1 MALTCITDGGRR
13 WEERSLRDHSLMH
26 DNRNCSDFSTHPPLL
41 VSLLKSHIF
50 SAFLAAAPQRIASS
64 IICPFFFFLLSS
76 PSFQNKAKPVK

>member
-50 SAFLAAAPQRIASS
+50 SAFLAAVP
-64 IICPFFFFLLSS
+64 PFFFFLLSS